1 MRPIRKLALLLI
13 IPIFCLTL
21 SSCCIFRG
29 DCKSKP
35 GQIATLV
42 IDCAIEAV
50 KTQAVELLPAVIA
63 IITSGGTNWMAL
75 LDTLKGMGIDALA
88 CALQQTGQEVQNL
101 SAKPGAVDTHYLIK
115 MKTTPADAQTRI
127 NKYLSEVK
135 SVDGKKLYRIEFKK

>member
-1 MRPIRKLALLLI
+1 MRKLALLLI

-21 SSCCIFRG
+21 SSCCVFRG

-42 IDCAIEAV
+42 VDCAIEAV

-63 IITSGGTNWMAL
+63 IITSGGTNWAVL

-101 SAKPGAVDTHYLIK
+101 AMKSGPIDTHYLIK
-115 MKTTPADAQTRI
+115 MKTTPQDAQARI
-127 NKYLSEVK
+127 NKYLGEFK
-135 SVDGKKLYRIEFKK
+135 GKDGKLYRIEFKK

>member
-1 MRPIRKLALLLI
+1 MRTRSWLLAPLLV
-13 IPIFCLTL
+13 FTLTL

-42 IDCAIEAV
+42 VDCALEAV

-63 IITSGGTNWMAL
+63 IITSGGTNWMVL

-88 CALQQTGQEVQNL
+88 CALQQTGQEVQNM
-101 SAKPGAVDTHYLIK
+101 SMKAGAVDTHYLIK
-115 MKTTPADAQTRI
+115 MKTTPADAQARI

-135 SVDGKKLYRIEFKK
+135 SADGKKVYRIEFKK

>member
-1 MRPIRKLALLLI
+1 MRTRSWLLVPLLI
-13 IPIFCLTL
+13 FALSL

-42 IDCAIEAV
+42 VDCAVEAV

-115 MKTTPADAQTRI
+115 MKTTPQDVQTRI
-127 NKYLSEVK
+127 QKYLSEVK
-135 SVDGKKLYRIEFKK
+135 SADGKKLYRIEFKK